1 MINNLNDLTMKVTF
15 FSDAEKA
22 SHISKTLN
30 VPVEVK
36 ETDKGCEI
44 SFDINPDFMN
54 IAAFLL
60 FQAGADYAYNESKK
74 IIRQNFNL
82 PTEFK

>member
-1 MINNLNDLTMKVTF
+1 MKVTF

-36 ETDKGCEI
+36 GCEI
-44 SFDINPDFMN
+44 SFDINPQFMN

-60 FQAGADYAYNESKK
+60 FQAGADYAYNESRK
-74 IIRQNFNL
+74 IIRENFNL